1 MAVNRQ
7 SISTAESVTTQSL
20 DSVRSKNKRLTG
32 LPNYFSHIDNDD
44 RLIYEK
50 IRLGIMSA
58 LLVNDKLSFSDLK
71 DLLKTTDGNLSVH
84 AKKLEAAGY
93 ITCKKFFNGRFPKTE
108 YQLTRAGQQAFDR
121 YLNHM
126 EALIHMARHD

>member
-20 DSVRSKNKRLTG
+20 DSARSKNKRLTG

-84 AKKLEAAGY
+84 AKKLEAIRIYG
-93 ITCKKFFNGRFPKTE
+93 
-108 YQLTRAGQQAFDR
+108 LR
-121 YLNHM
+121 YLCY
-126 EALIHMARHD
+126 

>member
-7 SISTAESVTTQSL
+7 SIRDREQIDPAPENDKQP
-20 DSVRSKNKRLTG
+20 TG
-32 LPNYFSHIDNDD
+32 LPNYFSHADSGD

-58 LLVNDKLSFSDLK
+58 LLANNHLSFSELK
-71 DLLKTTDGNLSVH
+71 DLLKTSDGNLSVH

-93 ITCKKFFNGRFPKTE
+93 ITCKKSFNGRFPKTE
-108 YQLTRAGQQAFDR
+108 YKLTMAGRQAFDR

-126 EALIHMARHD
+126 EALIRMARRE

>member
-7 SISTAESVTTQSL
+7 SASVAEPLGSTQGKSRQ
-20 DSVRSKNKRLTG
+20 LTG

-58 LLVNDKLSFSDLK
+58 LLVNETLSFSDLK

-93 ITCKKFFNGRFPKTE
+93 ITCTKFFSGRFPKTE
-108 YQLTRAGQQAFDR
+108 YQLTMEGRQAFDR

-126 EALIHMARHD
+126 EALIRMARHD